1 MNPPSKPRKPMLAV
15 LAAAF
20 LAFSSGHATAE
31 QKPFAVVAPFEI
43 QGLDPSISGFVFQ
56 RMQITE
62 TLLEADAKGH
72 PLPALATRWQASEDG
87 KRWTFT
93 LRQGVK
99 FHDGSDLN
107 AEVAA
112 HSLNVARSKTGIL
125 SNASITSITARGD
138 DVVIELS
145 QPFPLLPSLLAHYS
159 TNILAAA
166 AYDQDDAVQKIIGTG
181 PFRLTLIEPPQRLG
195 AERFDSYWGTK
206 PSIASTTYLGAG
218 RGETRALMAES
229 GGAEL
234 VFQLDP
240 PSIARLKRSDSMH
253 VLLGSVPRVVVL
265 ASNAGKGATAPKEV
279 RQALSLAIHREG
291 IAAAILRA
299 PGTGATQMFSQ
310 EVTGWHD
317 PALPPLAYDPQA
329 ARELLKAQGW
339 TPGADGVLQKDGK
352 PLHLKLVTYA
362 DRPELPLI
370 ATALQA
376 QLREVGIDV
385 EVSVTNASVV
395 PASHKDG
402 TLELALYSRNYALV
416 PNPQVTLLADFGKGG
431 NEWGPLGWDT
441 TEFDKAMGALLGKEK
456 PADEQRQRNTILAQL
471 QDELPLIPIAWY
483 RQSIAV
489 SNKVEGAAVDP
500 FERTFGLGNM
510 RWSQ

>member
-1 MNPPSKPRKPMLAV
+1 MTFSTKPRLPLLCAV
-15 LAAAF
+15 FACWTAF
-20 LAFSSGHATAE
+20 ASGHVMAE
-31 QKPFAVVAPFEI
+31 QKPFAVVAPFEVE
-43 QGLDPSISGFVFQ
+43 GLDPSVSGYVFQ

-62 TLLEADAKGH
+62 TLLDADANGE
-72 PLPALATRWQASEDG
+72 PLPGLAEKWEVSKDG

-99 FHDGSDLN
+99 FHDGADLT
-107 AEVAA
+107 AVVAA

-125 SNASITSITARGD
+125 TNAKIENVMANGN
-138 DVVIELS
+138 DVIIDLAT
-145 QPFPLLPSLLAHYS
+145 PFPLLPSLLAHYS
-159 TNILAAA
+159 TNILAAGS
-166 AYDQDDAVQKIIGTG
+166 YDAEDAVQKIIGTG
-181 PFRLTLIEPPQRLG
+181 PFALTLLQPPQRLVTK
-195 AERFDSYWGTK
+195 RFDDYWGKK
-206 PSIASTTYLGAG
+206 PTIEAASYLGAG

-240 PSIARLKRSDSMH
+240 PSIARLKRSTNMH
-253 VLLGSVPRVVVL
+253 VLLGSVPRVVIL
-265 ASNAGKGATAPKEV
+265 AVNSGKGATADKEV
-279 RQALSLAIHREG
+279 RQALSMAIQREG

-299 PGTGATQMFSQ
+299 PGTGATQMFSSD
-310 EVTGWHD
+310 VKGWHD
-317 PALPPLAYDPQA
+317 AALPNLAFNPQA
-329 ARELLKAQGW
+329 ARGLLKTQGW
-339 TPGADGVLQKDGK
+339 VAGADGMLQKDGK
-352 PLHLKLVTYA
+352 PLRFKLVTYA

-376 QLREVGIDV
+376 QFKEVGIDV
-385 EVSVTNASVV
+385 EVSVTNASAV

-402 TLELALYSRNYALV
+402 SLELALYSRNYALV
-416 PNPQVTLLADFGKGG
+416 PNPQVTLLADFGNGG

-441 TEFDKAMGALLGKEK
+441 TQFDKSMTALLSEK
-456 PADEQRQRNTILAQL
+456 DPATAQRERNAIITQL

-500 FERTFGLGNM
+500 FERTFGLSSM